1 MKKLWSIIFWMI
13 TGAMLSGTPANAQQY
28 DFIFNLVN
36 VLDPKAEKYIIEKT
50 NTKIFHEPFFPQN
63 SYWGVE
69 KNDIPAQLTF
79 RFPLE
84 RPMLSGRINASLSAA
99 NFANSKQ
106 LGSGKGSISLWC
118 SKNGTDWILLKD
130 LPPPANLAFDGMTY
144 SNHLPKELAG
154 TTSLWLQVRMEA
166 TGMRKP
172 TYSVAQFCRD
182 NRGDPKGT
190 AFDIRVKYM
199 KQKPDIVSK

>member
-1 MKKLWSIIFWMI
+1 
-13 TGAMLSGTPANAQQY
+13 
-28 DFIFNLVN
+28 
-36 VLDPKAEKYIIEKT
+36 
-50 NTKIFHEPFFPQN
+50 
-63 SYWGVE
+63 
-69 KNDIPAQLTF
+69 
-79 RFPLE
+79 
-84 RPMLSGRINASLSAA
+84 MLSGRINASLSAA